1 MGGLK
6 KIENL
11 DYKFKWT
18 NDIYIQDKKICGIL
32 VEKIRDFFIIGI
44 GVNVNNDDFGYAQD
58 KATSLKNITG
68 KFYSTEDIIFCIINE
83 FKKYFSENWEYV
95 LKEIN
100 SYNYL
105 KGKEIE
111 IIKTKCQY
119 LFSALL
125 IKYGESLGSGIAKDI
140 VYDGRLKVEI
150 DGEEKLFNIG
160 EIHIKN
166 RR

>member
-1 MGGLK
+1 MWYLSGK
-6 KIENL
+6 NK
-11 DYKFKWT
+11 
-18 NDIYIQDKKICGIL
+18 
-32 VEKIRDFFIIGI
+32 RFIIGI
-44 GVNVNNDDFGYAQD
+44 GVNVNNDNFGYAQD

-111 IIKTKCQY
+111 IIK
-119 LFSALL
+119 
-125 IKYGESLGSGIAKDI
+125 YGESLGSGIAKDI